1 MFSHIRF
8 GWAAEWEYSCFFI
21 VGSMTD
27 QWSASKKPVTVG
39 VELYEDFFTRGV
51 PSSFCNTFN
60 WNFIFLV
67 FFCNTCNEFPSKPGF
82 QLFPYL
88 PLFTTKPWQIS
99 IWKRNC
105 TKPETWTV
113 LGQFSFSFVEN
124 MGGALSSPAILAVT
138 FLLAVARDPYTIL
151 PVLTP
156 NQVSSAHSHFKWN
169 IEWDI
174 CLD

>member
-1 MFSHIRF
+1 MSSR
-8 GWAAEWEYSCFFI
+8 
-21 VGSMTD
+21 VGIFMLFYCWFYD
-27 QWSASKKPVTVG
+27 WWSASKKSVTVG